1 MSSQHGR
8 VCTFINAEMGM
19 GLFQAYTYILKMTLL
34 LKVLQGKAGR
44 GSKVGICPA
53 LTCCFSISKW
63 LMGYL
68 LTVRQDVF
76 FSFSQILF
84 FCKKLFH
91 VYWLGSLNTIIFY
104 LVFFLRKLLFGYLG
118 KAKKTTFFT
127 IYFL

>member
-1 MSSQHGR
+1 
-8 VCTFINAEMGM
+8 M

-68 LTVRQDVF
+68 FTVQQDVF

-84 FCKKLFH
+84 F
-91 VYWLGSLNTIIFY
+91 
-104 LVFFLRKLLFGYLG
+104 
-118 KAKKTTFFT
+118 AKN
-127 IYFL
+127 YFMCIGWVP